1 MDADDPLEFEV
12 AVTHD
17 GGRLVVALSGELDLA
32 TVPQVEDALRVT
44 EGPVS
49 HVTLDLAGVSFMDTS
64 GLRLVLEEEK
74 RATQEGRGYS
84 IVPGPPAV
92 QRIFELSGVA
102 DRLPFAAPGDG
113 A

>member
-1 MDADDPLEFEV
+1 
-12 AVTHD
+12 
-17 GGRLVVALSGELDLA
+17 
-32 TVPQVEDALRVT
+32 
-44 EGPVS
+44 
-49 HVTLDLAGVSFMDTS
+49 MDTS